1 MLNGHSLS
9 AEPPRR
15 NTDARSR
22 CGSVRETEHQ
32 RTVEAARVAPTL
44 NHAMGPTRL
53 RRNRCALAV
62 RAVLLALDGTTT
74 GDDEVIAGALPT
86 EWSAND

>member
-1 MLNGHSLS
+1 
-9 AEPPRR
+9 
-15 NTDARSR
+15 
-22 CGSVRETEHQ
+22 
-32 RTVEAARVAPTL
+32 
-44 NHAMGPTRL
+44 MGPTRL